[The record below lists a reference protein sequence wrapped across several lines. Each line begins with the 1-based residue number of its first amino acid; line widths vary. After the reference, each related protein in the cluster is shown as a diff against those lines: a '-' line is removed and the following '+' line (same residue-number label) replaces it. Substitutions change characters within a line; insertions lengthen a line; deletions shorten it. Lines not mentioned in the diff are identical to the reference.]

1 MASSRL
7 ALRLAGLRAD
17 WGYGFPGVCDPVART
32 GAQRR
37 LRDGV
42 GVMHR
47 RGFFPA
53 RAALSRAT
61 S

>member
-1 MASSRL
+1 RKPK
-7 ALRLAGLRAD
+7 
-17 WGYGFPGVCDPVART
+17 PGHGIRTAIRENWPVLSDGVIIQART